1 MKQYKIN
8 LTCGQDLIIK
18 NKGTTNLISISNI
31 NGAEPIEIDV
41 TEYADKSCHF
51 SFKQNNALTQVFGDS
66 YEIKD

>member
-8 LTCGQDLIIK
+8 LTCGQDLKIK

-41 TEYADKSCHF
+41 TEYDDKSCYF
-51 SFKQNNALTQVFGDS
+51 SFKQNNALIQIFGDS
-66 YEIKD
+66 YEVKD